1 MLDSNTRKSYGNKLK
16 SKNEERRFFKDRLKL
31 KTNKMSKDTF
41 RNDSDLLVEND
52 KK

>member
-41 RNDSDLLVEND
+41 RNDSDLLVVND